1 MITTELDSK
10 SIQKKFE
17 INDLRKLITD
27 SFFAS
32 LGKEIIV
39 DEEEREFVVLD
50 LANDQLYLIGRNSI
64 ISQTMIIIKTLR
76 PGVVYDKNFAIEE
89 AKEEIISFSELFPMS
104 LNRTAKNTLKTF
116 SIYSDLMSLFSAL
129 ALSPKDYRLNIAK
142 MILDGRL
149 NEFFPSG
156 RFKEYFDQFASTLS
170 LYLIISDDLPSYK
183 ISPQNLME
191 NLRPIISKE
200 EFGRLYSLFIE
211 KKLKTNPDDFER
223 LQIEK

>member
-1 MITTELDSK
+1 
-10 SIQKKFE
+10 
-17 INDLRKLITD
+17 
-27 SFFAS
+27 
-32 LGKEIIV
+32 
-39 DEEEREFVVLD
+39 
-50 LANDQLYLIGRNSI
+50 
-64 ISQTMIIIKTLR
+64 
-76 PGVVYDKNFAIEE
+76 
-89 AKEEIISFSELFPMS
+89 MS

-129 ALSPKDYRLNIAK
+129 SLSPKDYRLNIAK

-170 LYLIISDDLPSYK
+170 LYLIISDDLPSYT

-200 EFGRLYSLFIE
+200 EFGRLYGLFIE

>member
-1 MITTELDSK
+1 MIKNELDSK
-10 SIQKKFE
+10 TIQKKFE

-76 PGVVYDKNFAIEE
+76 PGVVYEKDFAIEE

-104 LNRTAKNTLKTF
+104 LIEQPKTH
-116 SIYSDLMSLFSAL
+116 
-129 ALSPKDYRLNIAK
+129 
-142 MILDGRL
+142 
-149 NEFFPSG
+149 
-156 RFKEYFDQFASTLS
+156 
-170 LYLIISDDLPSYK
+170 
-183 ISPQNLME
+183 
-191 NLRPIISKE
+191 
-200 EFGRLYSLFIE
+200 
-211 KKLKTNPDDFER
+211 
-223 LQIEK
+223 